1 MERWFDGVYLVGRY
15 NYLQTGIWLLA
26 HGGEAALLELP
37 PTDLRG
43 GRSGPDP
50 SADAERAARELG
62 VRVAYLLCTH
72 AHHDHFNAATFEAM
86 RARFPGAAPIFQSH
100 FRQSVGD
107 APGVRYF
114 DAGASLSI
122 GGEPLHLV
130 HAPKHSHADTVV
142 IFRGSACTGDWE
154 LNTVRTVNERVPVE
168 VRRASCDLMIA
179 LVRRIG
185 YHVHRVYSVHAND
198 RREGVDFAALM
209 ADTRIDRKLW

>member
-1 MERWFDGVYLVGRY
+1 MDRWFDGVYLVGRY
-15 NYLQTGIWLLA
+15 NFLQTGVWLLA
-26 HGGEAALLELP
+26 HNGEAALLELP

-43 GRSGPDP
+43 GRGGPDP
-50 SADAERAARELG
+50 AADAARAASGLG
-62 VRVAYLLCTH
+62 VRVKYLLCTH
-72 AHHDHFNAATFEAM
+72 AHHDHFSSTTFGAM
-86 RARFPGAAPIFQSH
+86 RARFPGAEPVLQSH
-100 FRQSVGD
+100 FRHLLGD

-114 DAGASLSI
+114 DSGWGLSV

-130 HAPKHSHADTVV
+130 HAPKHSQADTMV

-168 VRRASCDLMIA
+168 VRRASCDRVIGF
-179 LVRRIG
+179 VRETG

-209 ADTRIDRKLW
+209 ADTKADRKLW